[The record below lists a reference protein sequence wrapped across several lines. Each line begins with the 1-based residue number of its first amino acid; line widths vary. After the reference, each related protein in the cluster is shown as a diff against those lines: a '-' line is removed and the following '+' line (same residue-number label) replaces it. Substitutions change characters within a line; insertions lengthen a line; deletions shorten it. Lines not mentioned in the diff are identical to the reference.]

1 MINITR
7 LPWACILA
15 CAALLYSSPSQSAWH
30 SVYDWRIKKAARHYL
45 PYEPWLLYKAQ
56 LIQESSLNPQAQSA
70 VGAQGIAQF
79 MPQTWAETAQALGF
93 QGKPTDVRLA
103 IPAGAYYMAKLRE
116 LWHWP
121 RPENDRYNLAL
132 ACYNVGCGWILKAQK
147 ACGDP
152 SLYHPIMACLPKVM
166 KEPRETLN
174 YAPKIRQIYE
184 ELSRE

>member
-1 MINITR
+1 M
-7 LPWACILA
+7 PWACILA
-15 CAALLYSSPSQSAWH
+15 CAALLYSSPSLSAWH

-56 LIQESSLNPQAQSA
+56 LIQESSLNPKAQSA
-70 VGAQGIAQF
+70 VGAKGIAQF
-79 MPQTWAETAQALGF
+79 MPQTWIETTQALGF
-93 QGKPTDVRLA
+93 HGQPTDVRLA
-103 IPAGAYYMAKLRE
+103 IPAGAYYMAKLRYV
-116 LWHWP
+116 WHWP
-121 RPENDRYNLAL
+121 RPETDRYNLAL

-152 SLYHPIMACLPKVM
+152 SLYQPIMACLPKVM
-166 KEPRETLN
+166 KDPNETLH